1 MNQTRT
7 FLIFAWLMVAALLWM
22 AWGQDQAELR
32 QAARA
37 PTTQPVA
44 GAPAIPQA
52 PSAAPSPAPGQAAGS
67 VPQAPAGVPAAP
79 AMQGAPAAPAAAQA
93 VTVTTDALRVVL
105 EGGRVR
111 SAALLRYDQT
121 AEPNSPPVLLFDD
134 VPSRY
139 FVAESGWVSSANP
152 APSHEAGFVAE
163 RPGAQVTLPRGADRV
178 SVPFVWRGPDGVTIR
193 RTYTLRRNDYAI
205 DVRDEVVN
213 AGNAP
218 WQGYVYR
225 QLVRVPPVVKSGFT
239 HPESYSFH
247 GAAWYSSA
255 DRLEKRKFPD
265 FAEDGAL
272 DKQVT
277 GGWVAMLQHHFF
289 SAWIPGANDRST
301 FSLATTPG
309 VGGTQ
314 YVIRE
319 VGPGVSVAPGAR
331 ASTDARLWVGP
342 KLVSGIQA
350 QKVPGLER
358 AIDFSSYG
366 WLAWIAELLFAV
378 LSWLHGIFG
387 NWGWAIVGLVLI
399 VKALLFPL
407 SAAQYKSAAKM
418 RKFQPRVAQLK
429 ERYGD
434 DKQKFQMALMELYK
448 KEKIN
453 PVGGCLPVFL
463 QMPIF
468 LALYWTLL
476 EAVELRHAPWIG
488 WIQNLTAPD
497 PYFILP
503 VLNIAVMW
511 LTQKLTPMVGMD
523 PMQQRMMQLMPLVFG
538 VMMIFFPAGLVLYWV
553 TNGTLGLA
561 QQWYMLKKYADA
573 PEAKPARG

>member
-7 FLIFAWLMVAALLWM
+7 FLIFAWLMVAAMLWM
-22 AWGQDQAELR
+22 AWGQDK
-32 QAARA
+32 AAQRATTSAAPA
-37 PTTQPVA
+37 PTASATGSV
-44 GAPAIPQA
+44 PQA
-52 PSAAPSPAPGQAAGS
+52 PSAAQI
-67 VPQAPAGVPAAP
+67 PQAP
-79 AMQGAPAAPAAAQA
+79 GAPTPQPGARAATTAQT
-93 VTVTTDALRVVL
+93 VTVTTDALRL
-105 EGGRVR
+105 TIDGGRVR
-111 SAALLRYDQT
+111 SAELLRYPQT
-121 AEPNSPPVLLFDD
+121 TQKNSPPVKLFDD
-134 VPSRY
+134 NPASH
-139 FVAESGWVSSANP
+139 FAAESGWVSSANA
-152 APSHEAGFVAE
+152 APSHERGFVPE
-163 RPGAQVTLPRGADRV
+163 QPGTNYVLPRGVDSIA
-178 SVPFVWRGPDGVTIR
+178 VPFVWHGPNGVTIR
-193 RTYTLRRNDYAI
+193 RVYTLQRNDFAI
-205 DVRDEVVN
+205 RVRDEVVN
-213 AGNAP
+213 AGDAP

-247 GAAWYSSA
+247 GAAWYSNA
-255 DRLEKRKFPD
+255 DKLEKRKFDD
-265 FAEDGAL
+265 FGDGVL
-272 DKQVT
+272 SKEVT

-289 SAWIPGANDRST
+289 SAWIPAANDVAT
-301 FSLATTPG
+301 YSLDTTRATD
-309 VGGTQ
+309 GTQ
-314 YVIRE
+314 YLIRE

-331 ASTDARLWVGP
+331 AATEARLWVGP
-342 KLVSGIQA
+342 KLVKGIQA
-350 QKVPGLER
+350 QDVPGLER
-358 AIDFSSYG
+358 AVDFSSYG
-366 WLAWIAELLFAV
+366 WLAWIAELLFSV

-387 NWGWAIVGLVLI
+387 NWGWAIVGLVVI

-418 RKFQPRVAQLK
+418 RKFQPRVQQLK

-434 DKQKFQMALMELYK
+434 DKQKFQLALMELYK

-453 PVGGCLPVFL
+453 PVGGCLPVL
-463 QMPIF
+463 IQMPIF

-503 VLNIAVMW
+503 VINISVMW

-553 TNGTLGLA
+553 TNGSLGLL
-561 QQWYMLKKYADA
+561 QQWWMLRKYGDKSGPA
-573 PEAKPARG
+573 PEGGKAKAAATK

>member
-1 MNQTRT
+1 
-7 FLIFAWLMVAALLWM
+7 
-22 AWGQDQAELR
+22 
-32 QAARA
+32 
-37 PTTQPVA
+37 
-44 GAPAIPQA
+44 
-52 PSAAPSPAPGQAAGS
+52 
-67 VPQAPAGVPAAP
+67 
-79 AMQGAPAAPAAAQA
+79 
-93 VTVTTDALRVVL
+93 
-105 EGGRVR
+105 
-111 SAALLRYDQT
+111 
-121 AEPNSPPVLLFDD
+121 
-134 VPSRY
+134 
-139 FVAESGWVSSANP
+139 
-152 APSHEAGFVAE
+152 
-163 RPGAQVTLPRGADRV
+163 
-178 SVPFVWRGPDGVTIR
+178 
-193 RTYTLRRNDYAI
+193 
-205 DVRDEVVN
+205 
-213 AGNAP
+213 
-218 WQGYVYR
+218 
-225 QLVRVPPVVKSGFT
+225 
-239 HPESYSFH
+239 
-247 GAAWYSSA
+247 
-255 DRLEKRKFPD
+255 
-265 FAEDGAL
+265 
-272 DKQVT
+272 
-277 GGWVAMLQHHFF
+277 MLQHHFF

-301 FSLATTPG
+301 FSLATLPG
-309 VGGTQ
+309 AGGTH

-331 ASTDARLWVGP
+331 AATEARLWVGP

-350 QKVPGLER
+350 QDVPGLER

-378 LSWLHGIFG
+378 LSWLHGLIG
-387 NWGWAIVGLVLI
+387 NWGWAIVGLVVI

-418 RKFQPRVAQLK
+418 RKFQPRVQQLK

-434 DKQKFQMALMELYK
+434 DKQKFQLALMELYK

-453 PVGGCLPVFL
+453 PVGGCLPVLL

-503 VLNIAVMW
+503 VINIAVMW

-553 TNGTLGLA
+553 TNGALGLA
-561 QQWYMLKKYADA
+561 QQWYMLRKYGDA
-573 PEAKPARG
+573 PAKGDKPAKP

>member
-22 AWGQDQAELR
+22 AWGQDQAALR
-32 QAARA
+32 ESART
-37 PTTQPVA
+37 PTTQPA
-44 GAPAIPQA
+44 GSAPAIPQA
-52 PSAAPSPAPGQAAGS
+52 PAAAPGQI
-67 VPQAPAGVPAAP
+67 PQAPAGVPAAP
-79 AMQGAPAAPAAAQA
+79 AMQGAPAAAPASAQSI
-93 VTVTTDALRVVL
+93 TVTTDALRLVL

-111 SAALLRYDQT
+111 SAALLRYAQT
-121 AEPNSPPVLLFDD
+121 AEPGSPPVLLFDD
-134 VPSRY
+134 APSRH
-139 FVAESGWVSSANP
+139 FVAESGWVSSANA
-152 APSHEAGFVAE
+152 APSHESGFVPEQPAT
-163 RPGAQVTLPRGADRV
+163 QYTLARGVDRIAI
-178 SVPFVWRGPDGVTIR
+178 PFVWRGPDGVTIR
-193 RTYTLRRNDYAI
+193 RTYTLGRNDFAI
-205 DVRDEVVN
+205 QVRDEVIN

-225 QLVRVPPVVKSGFT
+225 QLVRVPPVVKSGLT

-255 DRLEKRKFPD
+255 DRLEKRKFED
-265 FAEDGAL
+265 FSEDGAL
-272 DKQVT
+272 DKEVT

-301 FSLATTPG
+301 FSLATLPG
-309 VGGTQ
+309 AGGTH

-331 ASTDARLWVGP
+331 AATEARLWVGP

-350 QKVPGLER
+350 QDVPGLER

-378 LSWLHGIFG
+378 LSWLHGLIG
-387 NWGWAIVGLVLI
+387 NWGWAIVGLVVI

-418 RKFQPRVAQLK
+418 RKFQPRVQQLK

-434 DKQKFQMALMELYK
+434 DKQKFQLALMELYK

-453 PVGGCLPVFL
+453 PVGGCLPVLL

-503 VLNIAVMW
+503 VINIAVMW

-553 TNGTLGLA
+553 TNGALGLA
-561 QQWYMLKKYADA
+561 QQWYMLRKYGDA
-573 PEAKPARG
+573 PAKGDKPAKA

>member
-22 AWGQDQAELR
+22 AWGQDQAAQR
-32 QAARA
+32 QAAQA
-37 PTTQPVA
+37 PTTQPVSSA
-44 GAPAIPQA
+44 AAPAIPQA
-52 PSAAPSPAPGQAAGS
+52 PVGTPGQ
-67 VPQAPAGVPAAP
+67 VPQAPAAVPGAP
-79 AMQGAPAAPAAAQA
+79 AMQAAAGAAPFGQT
-93 VTVTTDALRVVL
+93 VTVTTDALRLVL
-105 EGGRVR
+105 DGGRVR
-111 SAALLRYDQT
+111 SAALLKYPQ
-121 AEPNSPPVLLFDD
+121 AAQAGSPPVLLFDD
-134 VPSRY
+134 TPATH
-139 FVAESGWVSSANP
+139 FNAESGWVSNGNA
-152 APSHEAGFVAE
+152 APSHEAGFVPE
-163 RPGAQVTLPRGADRV
+163 QPGTAYTLASGANSID
-178 SVPFVWRGPDGVTIR
+178 VPFVWRGPNGVSIR
-193 RTYTLRRNDYAI
+193 RVYTLARNDYAI
-205 DVRDEVVN
+205 KVRDEVAN
-213 AGNAP
+213 AGNLP
-218 WQGYVYR
+218 WQGYVDR
-225 QLVRVPPVVKSGFT
+225 QLVRIPPVVKSGFT

-255 DRLEKRKFPD
+255 DKLEKRKF
-265 FAEDGAL
+265 AKYEDDGTL
-272 DKQVT
+272 NKEVT
-277 GGWVAMLQHHFF
+277 GGWIAMLQHHFF
-289 SAWIPGANDRST
+289 SAWIPGKDDKST
-301 FSLATTPG
+301 FSLATTQG
-309 VGGTQ
+309 AGGTQ
-314 YVIRE
+314 YLIRE
-319 VGPGVSVAPGAR
+319 LGPGVSVAPGAR
-331 ASTDARLWVGP
+331 AATEARLWVGP

-350 QKVPGLER
+350 QQVPGLER
-358 AIDFSSYG
+358 AVDFSSYG

-378 LSWLHGIFG
+378 LSWLHGILG
-387 NWGWAIVGLVLI
+387 NWGWAIVGLVVI

-418 RKFQPRVAQLK
+418 RKFQPRVQQLK

-434 DKQKFQMALMELYK
+434 DKQKFQLALMDLYK

-488 WIQNLTAPD
+488 WIHNLTAPD

-503 VLNIAVMW
+503 VINITVMW

-561 QQWYMLKKYADA
+561 QQWYMLKKYGDK
-573 PEAKPARG
+573 PEAKPAK

>member
-7 FLIFAWLMVAALLWM
+7 FLIFAWLMVAAMLWM
-22 AWGQDQAELR
+22 AWGQEKSAAR
-32 QAARA
+32 QA
-37 PTTQPVA
+37 TTQPVA
-44 GAPAIPQA
+44 STNVAPTAAIPQA
-52 PSAAPSPAPGQAAGS
+52 PTANTAQ
-67 VPQAPAGVPAAP
+67 VPQAPS
-79 AMQGAPAAPAAAQA
+79 MQGAAPQA
-93 VTVTTDALRVVL
+93 VTATGTSSQAITVSTDALRLVID
-105 EGGRVR
+105 GGRVR
-111 SAALLRYDQT
+111 SAELLRFPQT
-121 AEPNSPPVLLFDD
+121 TEKNSPPLKLFDE
-134 VPSRY
+134 SAARY
-139 FVAESGWVSSANP
+139 FAAESGWVSNGNA
-152 APSHEAGFVAE
+152 APSHEAGFVPEA
-163 RPGAQVTLPRGADRV
+163 PGTTYALAPGVDSIA
-178 SVPFVWRGPDGVTIR
+178 VPFVWNGPNGVSIR
-193 RTYTLRRNDYAI
+193 RVYTLKRNDFAI
-205 DVRDEVVN
+205 GVRDEVVN

-255 DRLEKRKFPD
+255 DKLEKRKFAD
-265 FAEDGAL
+265 YAEDGPL

-289 SAWIPGANDRST
+289 SAWIPGANDQAT
-301 FSLATTPG
+301 FSLATTQG
-309 VGGTQ
+309 QGGTQ
-314 YVIRE
+314 YLIRE
-319 VGPGVSVAPGAR
+319 LGPGVSVAPGAR
-331 ASTDARLWVGP
+331 AATEARLWVGP
-342 KLVSGIQA
+342 KLVKGIQA
-350 QKVPGLER
+350 QQVPGLDR
-358 AIDFSSYG
+358 AVDFSSYG
-366 WLAWIAELLFAV
+366 IMAALAGLLFTV
-378 LSWLHGIFG
+378 LSWLHGLIG

-399 VKALLFPL
+399 IKALMFPL

-418 RKFQPRVAQLK
+418 RKFQPRVQQLK

-434 DKQKFQMALMELYK
+434 DKQKFQLALMELYK

-453 PVGGCLPVFL
+453 PVGGCLPVL
-463 QMPIF
+463 IQMPVF

-497 PYFILP
+497 PFFILP
-503 VLNIAVMW
+503 VINIAVMW

-561 QQWYMLKKYADA
+561 QQWWMLRKYGEPAN
-573 PEAKPARG
+573 KPAADVAK

>member
-22 AWGQDQAELR
+22 AWGQDQAALR
-32 QAARA
+32 DSART
-37 PTTQPVA
+37 PTTQPA
-44 GAPAIPQA
+44 GSAPAIPQA
-52 PSAAPSPAPGQAAGS
+52 PAAAPGQ

-79 AMQGAPAAPAAAQA
+79 AMQGAPAAAPASAQSI
-93 VTVTTDALRVVL
+93 TVTTDALRLVL

-111 SAALLRYDQT
+111 SAALLRYAQT
-121 AEPNSPPVLLFDD
+121 AEPGSPPVLLFDD
-134 VPSRY
+134 APSRH
-139 FVAESGWVSSANP
+139 FVAESGWVSSANA
-152 APSHEAGFVAE
+152 APSHESGFVPEQPAT
-163 RPGAQVTLPRGADRV
+163 QYTLARGVDRIAI
-178 SVPFVWRGPDGVTIR
+178 PFVWRGPDGVTIR
-193 RTYTLRRNDYAI
+193 RTYTLGRNDFAI
-205 DVRDEVVN
+205 QVRDEVIN

-225 QLVRVPPVVKSGFT
+225 QLVRVPPVVKSGLT

-255 DRLEKRKFPD
+255 DRLEKRKFED
-265 FAEDGAL
+265 FSEDGAL
-272 DKQVT
+272 DKEVT

-301 FSLATTPG
+301 FSLATLPG
-309 VGGTQ
+309 AGGTH

-331 ASTDARLWVGP
+331 AATEARLWVGP

-350 QKVPGLER
+350 QDVPGLER

-378 LSWLHGIFG
+378 LSWLHGLIG
-387 NWGWAIVGLVLI
+387 NWGWAIVGLVVI

-418 RKFQPRVAQLK
+418 RKFQPRVQQLK

-434 DKQKFQMALMELYK
+434 DKQKFQLALMELYK

-453 PVGGCLPVFL
+453 PVGGCLPVLL

-503 VLNIAVMW
+503 VINIAVMW

-553 TNGTLGLA
+553 TNGALGLA
-561 QQWYMLKKYADA
+561 QQWYMLRKYGDA
-573 PEAKPARG
+573 PAKGDKPAKA

>member
-22 AWGQDQAELR
+22 AWGQDQAALR
-32 QAARA
+32 ESART
-37 PTTQPVA
+37 PTTQPA
-44 GAPAIPQA
+44 GSAPAIPQA
-52 PSAAPSPAPGQAAGS
+52 PAAAPGQ

-79 AMQGAPAAPAAAQA
+79 AMQGAPAAAPASAQSI
-93 VTVTTDALRVVL
+93 TVTTDALRLVL

-111 SAALLRYDQT
+111 SAALLRYAQT
-121 AEPNSPPVLLFDD
+121 AEPGSPPVLLFDD
-134 VPSRY
+134 APSRH
-139 FVAESGWVSSANP
+139 FVAESGWVSSANA
-152 APSHEAGFVAE
+152 APSHESGFVPEQPATQYTQ
-163 RPGAQVTLPRGADRV
+163 ARGADRIAI
-178 SVPFVWRGPDGVTIR
+178 PFVWRGPDGVTIR
-193 RTYTLRRNDYAI
+193 RTYTLGRNDFAI
-205 DVRDEVVN
+205 QVRDEVIN

-225 QLVRVPPVVKSGFT
+225 QLVRVPPVVKSGLT

-255 DRLEKRKFPD
+255 DRLEKRKFED
-265 FAEDGAL
+265 FSEDGAL
-272 DKQVT
+272 DKEVT

-301 FSLATTPG
+301 FSLATLPG
-309 VGGTQ
+309 AGGTH

-331 ASTDARLWVGP
+331 AATEARLWVGP

-350 QKVPGLER
+350 QDVPGLER

-378 LSWLHGIFG
+378 LSWLHGLIG
-387 NWGWAIVGLVLI
+387 NWGWAIVGLVVI

-418 RKFQPRVAQLK
+418 RKFQPRVQQLK

-434 DKQKFQMALMELYK
+434 DKQKFQLALMELYK

-453 PVGGCLPVFL
+453 PVGGCLPVLL

-503 VLNIAVMW
+503 VINIAVMW

-553 TNGTLGLA
+553 TNGALGLA
-561 QQWYMLKKYADA
+561 QQWYMLRKYGDA
-573 PEAKPARG
+573 PAKGDKPAKP